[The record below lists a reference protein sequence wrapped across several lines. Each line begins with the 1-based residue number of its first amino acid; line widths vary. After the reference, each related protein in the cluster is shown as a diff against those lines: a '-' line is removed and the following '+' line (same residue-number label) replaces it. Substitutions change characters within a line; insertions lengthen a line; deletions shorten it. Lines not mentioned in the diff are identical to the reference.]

1 MTGRCR
7 SAPRPRARSP
17 ASMYAVPMRAAD
29 VPKHACPCVMFTA
42 RNLVPS
48 PRRCTSSVWFPAL
61 TLKPTPKVRHA
72 HDGMWGRRQA
82 LMLPSSTRMNIKSLW
97 FEGATTSKPNFTVV
111 DSLVVNAKSTCPS
124 PSSSPSPWS
133 GTQTKSPA
141 FTIGALTR
149 VARAADRARL
159 HSAAA
164 RHKSDRAAQE
174 QIHPQVGRSAIDI
187 AIQVAEAVVE
197 SRQGRCRSAK
207 VNWLAGAGE
216 GTASKCTARTDAV
229 GAVRLEARLAAAA
242 CGGAGGAVPL
252 VRLGARLLGGGV
264 TDGICHAAQ
273 RQGR

>member
-7 SAPRPRARSP
+7 SAPRPRPRSP
-17 ASMYAVPMRAAD
+17 ASMYAVTMRAAD
-29 VPKHACPCVMFTA
+29 VPKHACPCVTFTA

-48 PRRCTSSVWFPAL
+48 SRRCTSSVWFPAL
-61 TLKPTPKVRHA
+61 TLKPMPKVRHA
-72 HDGMWGRRQA
+72 HDGMWGRRQP
-82 LMLPSSTRMNIKSLW
+82 LMLPSSTRMNIESLW

-124 PSSSPSPWS
+124 SSSPSPRS

-174 QIHPQVGRSAIDI
+174 QIHPPG
-187 AIQVAEAVVE
+187 
-197 SRQGRCRSAK
+197 
-207 VNWLAGAGE
+207 L
-216 GTASKCTARTDAV
+216 SKR
-229 GAVRLEARLAAAA
+229 
-242 CGGAGGAVPL
+242 
-252 VRLGARLLGGGV
+252 
-264 TDGICHAAQ
+264 H
-273 RQGR
+273 